1 MSATHIILRRRA
13 RRPAST
19 RKRPRLRIWSA
30 IWLVLTVVVVVVP
43 LAILLGGAVI
53 VYADAV
59 EGLPTPVET
68 TFLDSE
74 GITRLINSTGATTL
88 FRVSDPLGDRR
99 EWTRLDTL
107 PQQVIDATLTVEDPD
122 FLDVTRFELTGT
134 LVRLWRNIM
143 DGPIKAEIRR

>member
-1 MSATHIILRRRA
+1 MARVWVPKDRNVRHHIILRRRA
-13 RRPAST
+13 RQS
-19 RKRPRLRIWSA
+19 RKHAQATRLRIWSA

-74 GITRLINSTGATTL
+74 GITRLIDSTGATTL

-107 PQQVIDATLTVEDPD
+107 PAGDRRDADGGK
-122 FLDVTRFELTGT
+122 TRISWT
-134 LVRLWRNIM
+134 
-143 DGPIKAEIRR
+143 